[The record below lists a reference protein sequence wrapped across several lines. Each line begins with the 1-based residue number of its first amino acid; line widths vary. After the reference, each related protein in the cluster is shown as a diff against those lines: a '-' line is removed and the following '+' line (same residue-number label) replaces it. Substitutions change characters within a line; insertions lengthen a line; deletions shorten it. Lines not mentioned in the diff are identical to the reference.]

1 MTITF
6 KTTKI
11 ESTGSPMYKA
21 QAIDADGKV
30 LMDWV
35 ICCNESNDPNA
46 IAADGYA
53 HAVAPPVILPQQQ
66 QV

>member
-6 KTTKI
+6 KTKKI

-21 QAIDADGKV
+21 QAFDADGKV
-30 LMDWV
+30 LMDWIV
-35 ICCNESNDPNA
+35 VCNESDDPNA

-53 HAVAPPVILPQQQ
+53 HAVAPPVILSQEK
-66 QV
+66 